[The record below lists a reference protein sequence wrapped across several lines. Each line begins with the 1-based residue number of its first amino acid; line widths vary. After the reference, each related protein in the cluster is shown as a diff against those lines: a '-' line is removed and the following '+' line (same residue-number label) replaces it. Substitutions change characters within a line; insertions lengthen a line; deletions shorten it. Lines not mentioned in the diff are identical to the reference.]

1 MESENTL
8 FLKIYK
14 QSLLSSQALIELR
27 KCPAPF
33 GLGLDGL
40 TEQSAKL

>member
-14 QSLLSSQALIELR
+14 QSLLSSQELIELR
-27 KCPAPF
+27 KLLF
-33 GLGLDGL
+33 GLKR
-40 TEQSAKL
+40 EKQK